1 MHPLPPGSR
10 QRGFNLIELMVVI
23 AILGLLLA
31 AGLPIVSEGIRD
43 SRLRSAAESL
53 VTGLRVAQSEA
64 LKRNTVFRFQ
74 LVTSLTSGCALNV
87 NGPVWIASAEN
98 ATGKCDVSDYET
110 SPFPIRRD
118 GTLSA
123 GDVTVTADG
132 NGAVCFTGIGRPTT
146 GPAGCN
152 AALAEMIDIKPASGT
167 CLADGGDARCLRV
180 LVSATGTIR
189 MCDPAVTSAQDP
201 RIC

>member
-1 MHPLPPGSR
+1 MHPLQPGTR

-23 AILGLLLA
+23 AILGMLLA

-43 SRLRSAAESL
+43 SRLRSAGESL
-53 VTGLRVAQSEA
+53 ITGLRVAQSEA

-74 LVTSLTSGCALNV
+74 LVTNLTSSCAINV
-87 NGPVWIASAEN
+87 NGPAWIASAES

-118 GTLSA
+118 GTLST

-132 NGAVCFTGIGRPTT
+132 NGTVCFTGIGRPTT

-152 AALAEMIDIKPASGT
+152 ATLAEMIDIKPASGA

>member
-1 MHPLPPGSR
+1 MLIRQSAR
-10 QRGFNLIELMVVI
+10 QRGFNLIELIIVI
-23 AILGLLLA
+23 AILGVLLA
-31 AGLPIVSEGIRD
+31 AGLPLVTEGIRD

-74 LVTSLTSGCALNV
+74 LVTSLTNGCAINV
-87 NGPVWIASAEN
+87 NGPAWVTSREN
-98 ATGKCDVSDYET
+98 ATGKCDVTDYET
-110 SPFPIRRD
+110 SPFPMRRD
-118 GTLSA
+118 GSLAT
-123 GDVTVTADG
+123 GEVTVTADG
-132 NGAVCFTGIGRPTT
+132 NGALCFSGIGRPTT
-146 GPAGCN
+146 APAGCN
-152 AALAEMIDIKPASGT
+152 GTLAEMIDIKPASGS
-167 CLADGGDARCLRV
+167 CKADGGDARCLRV